1 MESSLLSIQALVTKI
16 KLETF
21 SPKNDLYS
29 FVSPSAYDTAW
40 LAMVQDPKERGRPL
54 FKGCLDWVMSNQK
67 EEGYWGVS
75 SADGL
80 PTIDTLPAT
89 LACLVALKT
98 WNASD
103 EGVEKGLAFVHAN
116 TKILVDVNYQHLPRW
131 FVIVFPGMVELA
143 RATGLDLFMQDELK
157 GVISSIFKERQRIF
171 ETFVTDLTLFKIMN
185 YREKPVDKFQYP
197 PIFSYLEA
205 LPSTYEI
212 DEQATVSHLSEN
224 GSIFNSPSATACAY
238 MATGNQKCMDYLES
252 LAQRCPY
259 GVPSMYP
266 MDGGLIKLSM
276 VDHIQKLGLAE
287 HFQEDI
293 DEILEQFRNRKK
305 QLSEPRGTDDA
316 LAKIYKDSLAF
327 RLLRMHGY
335 NITPWSFCWFL
346 NHEDILDHLEQNCE
360 HFRSLIYNVY
370 RATDVI
376 FAGEYE
382 LEEARMFSRKLLE
395 KTMKSSMA
403 YDNFVTCPSFRGVI
417 EQELSLP
424 WIARLDHL
432 DHRMWIEENRV
443 SPLWTGKASFYRLTC
458 LQDENIMQ
466 LAMENFKFRQL
477 IYRNELEELKRW
489 SKVTGLCDMGF
500 GREKTTYC
508 YFAVAASS
516 CLPRDSLVRMIVAKS
531 AILITVADDF
541 FDMKGALDE
550 LQELTEAVQRW
561 DGKGLRGP
569 SKVIFAALV
578 DFVTEIAT
586 EFLHQQGSDI
596 TRYLQDIWRETF
608 SSWLLET
615 TWSNTGYIPSADEYL
630 RVGMTSI
637 ATHTIVLPSSCF
649 LSPRLPD
656 DKLKT
661 NHYETIT
668 KLLMAM
674 ARLLNDIQSYQKEQE
689 EGKMNL
695 VLLHLKANPDGDIED
710 SIGYVK
716 NILDEKRK
724 ELLQHVLMDELSDLP
739 KPCKHLHLS
748 CLKVFQMFFDS
759 SNRFDSNTELLQDI
773 KKAIYD
779 PPEYRILKPIR
790 PQRCS
795 RGVTTQKGSTVHAHF
810 NRTFTSYGSKSP
822 KIFATVDDGRKL
834 LIPPRFNFC
843 YI

>member
-21 SPKNDLYS
+21 SPKSDLYS

-40 LAMVQDPKERGRPL
+40 LAMVQDPKEHGRPL
-54 FKGCLDWVMSNQK
+54 YKGCLDWVMSNQK

-103 EGVEKGLAFVHAN
+103 KGVEKGLAFVHA
-116 TKILVDVNYQHLPRW
+116 KMKMLVDVDYQQLPRW
-131 FVIVFPGMVELA
+131 FAIVFPGMVELA
-143 RATGLDLFMQDELK
+143 RATGLELVMQDELK
-157 GVISSIFKERQRIF
+157 GVISSIFKERQRIL
-171 ETFVTDLTLFKIMN
+171 ET
-185 YREKPVDKFQYP
+185 EKLVDKFQYP
-197 PIFSYLEA
+197 PILSYLEA

-212 DEQATVSHLSEN
+212 DEQAIVAHLSEN

-252 LAQRCPY
+252 FAQRCPY

-266 MDGGLIKLSM
+266 MDRGLIKLSM
-276 VDHIQKLGLAE
+276 VDHIQKLGLGE

-293 DEILEQFRNRKK
+293 DEILEQFYRTYRNRKK
-305 QLSEPRGTDDA
+305 QLSEPRGTNDA
-316 LAKIYKDSLAF
+316 LAKIYKDSLTF

-335 NITPWSFCWFL
+335 NITPRSFCWFL
-346 NHEDILDHLEQNCE
+346 NREDILDHLEQNCE

-382 LEEARMFSRKLLE
+382 LEEARMFSKKLLE
-395 KTMKSSMA
+395 KTMKSRMA
-403 YDNFVTCPSFRGVI
+403 YDNFVTLPSFRGVI

-466 LAMENFKFRQL
+466 LAMENYKFRQL

-489 SKVTGLCDMGF
+489 SKDTGLSDMGF
-500 GREKTTYC
+500 GREKTSYC

-516 CLPRDSLVRMIVAKS
+516 CLPHDSLVRMIVAKS

-561 DGKGLRGP
+561 DGKSLRGP

-578 DFVTEIAT
+578 DFVTDIAK
-586 EFLHQQGSDI
+586 EFLHQKGSDI

-608 SSWLLET
+608 FSWLLET

-630 RVGMTSI
+630 KVGMTSI

-656 DKLKT
+656 DKHKT

-668 KLLMAM
+668 KLLMAT
-674 ARLLNDIQSYQKEQE
+674 ARLLNDIQSYQKEQG

-695 VLLHLKANPDGDIED
+695 VLLHLKENPDGNIED

-716 NILDEKRK
+716 NILDEKRR

-759 SNRFDSNTELLQDI
+759 GNRFDSNTELLQDI

-795 RGVTTQKGSTVHAHF
+795 RGVTTQKSSTVHAHF
-810 NRTFTSYGSKSP
+810 NRTFTTRCSSKSP
-822 KIFATVDDGRKL
+822 KTSATKDDCRKL
-834 LIPPRFNFC
+834 LIPRRFSFC
-843 YI
+843 FI

>member
-1 MESSLLSIQALVTKI
+1 MESSFLSIPALVTKI

-40 LAMVQDPKERGRPL
+40 LAMVQDPNERGRPL

-67 EEGYWGVS
+67 EEGYWGLS

-98 WNASD
+98 WSASD
-103 EGVEKGLAFVHAN
+103 TGVEKGLAFVHA
-116 TKILVDVNYQHLPRW
+116 KMKMLVDDYQQLPRW
-131 FVIVFPGMVELA
+131 FAIVFPGMVELA
-143 RATGLDLFMQDELK
+143 RATGLEVVMQDELK
-157 GVISSIFKERQRIF
+157 GVISSIFKERQRIL
-171 ETFVTDLTLFKIMN
+171 ET
-185 YREKPVDKFQYP
+185 EKLVDKFQHP
-197 PIFSYLEA
+197 PILSYLEA

-212 DEQATVSHLSEN
+212 DGQAVVTHLSEN

-287 HFQEDI
+287 HFHEDI
-293 DEILEQFRNRKK
+293 DEILEQ
-305 QLSEPRGTDDA
+305 L
-316 LAKIYKDSLAF
+316 Y
-327 RLLRMHGY
+327 
-335 NITPWSFCWFL
+335 
-346 NHEDILDHLEQNCE
+346 
-360 HFRSLIYNVY
+360 RSLIYNVH

-382 LEEARMFSRKLLE
+382 LEEARKFSRKLLE
-395 KTMKSSMA
+395 KTMKSRMA
-403 YDNFVTCPSFRGVI
+403 YDSFVTFPSFRGVI

-466 LAMENFKFRQL
+466 LAMENYKFRQL

-489 SKVTGLCDMGF
+489 SKDTGLGDMGF

-516 CLPRDSLVRMIVAKS
+516 CLPHDSLVRMIVAKS

-550 LQELTEAVQRW
+550 LQELTVAVQRW

-578 DFVTEIAT
+578 DFVTAIAK
-586 EFLHQQGSDI
+586 EFLHQKGSDI

-608 SSWLLET
+608 FSWLLET

-630 RVGMTSI
+630 KVGMTSI

-649 LSPRLPD
+649 LSPWLPD

-668 KLLMAM
+668 KLLMAT

-710 SIGYVK
+710 SINYVK

-779 PPEYRILKPIR
+779 PPEYRILKPITPR
-790 PQRCS
+790 RCS
-795 RGVTTQKGSTVHAHF
+795 RGVTTQKDSTVHAHF
-810 NRTFTSYGSKSP
+810 NRTFTTYGSKSP
-822 KIFATVDDGRKL
+822 KIFATIDDCRKL

>member
-54 FKGCLDWVMSNQK
+54 FRGCLDWVMSNQK
-67 EEGYWGVS
+67 EEGYWGVA

-89 LACLVALKT
+89 LACVVALKT

-103 EGVEKGLAFVHAN
+103 KGVEKGLAFFHAN
-116 TKILVDVNYQHLPRW
+116 MKMLVDVNHQQLPRW
-131 FVIVFPGMVELA
+131 FVIVFLGMVELA
-143 RATGLDLFMQDELK
+143 RVTGLDLFMQDELK
-157 GVISSIFKERQRIF
+157 GGISSIFKERQRIL
-171 ETFVTDLTLFKIMN
+171 ET
-185 YREKPVDKFQYP
+185 EKLVDKFQYP
-197 PIFSYLEA
+197 PILSYLEA

-212 DEQATVSHLSEN
+212 DEQAIVTHLSEN

-238 MATGNQKCMDYLES
+238 MATGNQKCMDTWI
-252 LAQRCPY
+252 
-259 GVPSMYP
+259 PSMYP
-266 MDGGLIKLSM
+266 MDGGLIKLRM

-287 HFQEDI
+287 QFHEDI
-293 DEILEQFRNRKK
+293 DEILEQFYRNRKK
-305 QLSEPRGTDDA
+305 QPWEPRGTNDA
-316 LAKIYKDSLAF
+316 LAKMYMDSLAF
-327 RLLRMHGY
+327 RLLRMHGN
-335 NITPWSFCWFL
+335 NITPGSFCSFL
-346 NHEDILDHLEQNCE
+346 NHEGILDHLEQKCE

-395 KTMKSSMA
+395 KTMKSRMA
-403 YDNFVTCPSFRGVI
+403 YDNFVTLPSFRGVI

-458 LQDENIMQ
+458 LQDENIMR
-466 LAMENFKFRQL
+466 LALENYKFRQL

-489 SKVTGLCDMGF
+489 SKDTGLSDMGF
-500 GREKTTYC
+500 GREKTSYC

-516 CLPRDSLVRMIVAKS
+516 CLPHDSLVRMIVAKS

-569 SKVIFAALV
+569 SNIIFAALV
-578 DFVTEIAT
+578 DFVTDIAK
-586 EFLHQQGSDI
+586 EFLHQKGGDI
-596 TRYLQDIWRETF
+596 TRYLQDI
-608 SSWLLET
+608 
-615 TWSNTGYIPSADEYL
+615 
-630 RVGMTSI
+630 
-637 ATHTIVLPSSCF
+637 
-649 LSPRLPD
+649 
-656 DKLKT
+656 
-661 NHYETIT
+661 
-668 KLLMAM
+668 
-674 ARLLNDIQSYQKEQE
+674 KEQG

-695 VLLHLKANPDGDIED
+695 VLLHLKENPDGNIED

-716 NILDEKRK
+716 NIFDEKRK
-724 ELLQHVLMDELSDLP
+724 ELLQHVLMDELRDLP

-748 CLKVFQMFFDS
+748 CLKVFQMFYDS

-795 RGVTTQKGSTVHAHF
+795 RGVTTQKSSTVHAHF
-810 NRTFTSYGSKSP
+810 NRTFTTRCSSKSP
-822 KIFATVDDGRKL
+822 KTSATKMTAGNCL
-834 LIPPRFNFC
+834 FHEGLASASF
-843 YI
+843 